1 MPFET
6 DKSGGFKIDASEL
19 LKTGVYPERFDRK
32 IPFWETVDGVQY
44 TEFGMRRKAG
54 RERIKDYKESPFES
68 NTPMRGIVAT
78 REYDTRVVYSAD
90 LNNIYSFW
98 EQDIAAGGA
107 QKFDTVGTGYNLLRN
122 SQGTVW
128 DALQTINV
136 VAASRALGTL
146 NITTDVPHG
155 LIPGVNFTL
164 AGITGT
170 GLGGDEAAYGP
181 SLEIPQYGVILEQA
195 VYGPTGAMT
204 FDPNGVHPAQYPTGS
219 RTVNEYTIATY
230 ANIPQGT
237 EVYDTSGATITL
249 EITNWDNSGTTWDS
263 SVNESDQWDFETF
276 GSFVVGA
283 KGSSKPV
290 IKKNNVNFNT
300 YHNDEVSGAAIL
312 STNTGGAGYSVDD
325 ALTTTV
331 SPAGGSGLTAT
342 VTEVNSGVITAFE
355 VTDFGSG
362 YSNGDVITFSGGTT
376 PATATLTVPQ
386 IDFDTLECFHRQGPH
401 MLAFNYSK
409 GDIDYST
416 SFAWCSADD
425 LDTWTAAATNTAGS
439 LLIREAETPIRCV
452 AQLGN
457 GLAVYAETQM
467 FIVNYVGQPNI
478 FGYKVALEGSIGAVS
493 PNSVISVG
501 RMNYGVSRDGF
512 FATDGAS
519 VRMIGRES
527 GMNQYFRDNVAMSEL
542 AQVYG
547 FENSKENEV
556 VWGIPKDE
564 SSITEEI
571 YYNYKTNQWGIR
583 TSIISAYL
591 DRGVF
596 HEALSADSNGNLYF
610 EGSTPNN
617 TNPDSQV
624 TQPVSAVTKAHD
636 LNNADRV
643 KEITAIRVGKEGNGS
658 PRMSIGWSN
667 TIDAEPTYLDKDSFL
682 IDDSFKSF
690 PVRAAGR
697 YIHIKVESTGA
708 SDDWTLTDLVVQG
721 RFEGER

>member
-54 RERIKDYKESPFES
+54 REQIKDYKEAPFGS
-68 NTPMRGIVAT
+68 NTPMRGIIAT
-78 REYDTRVVYSAD
+78 REYDTKVAYVGD
-90 LNNIYSFW
+90 LNNIYSFLQ
-98 EQDIAAGGA
+98 QDSAAGGA
-107 QKFDTVGTGYNLLRN
+107 QGFDTVGTGYTLLRN
-122 SQGTVW
+122 SEGTIW
-128 DALQTINV
+128 DSNEALTITSAV
-136 VAASRALGTL
+136 ITFGTIS
-146 NITTDVPHG
+146 ITTDSDHG
-155 LIPGVNFTL
+155 LIPGSSVTISGL
-164 AGITGT
+164 TGF
-170 GLGGDEAAYGP
+170 
-181 SLEIPQYGVILEQA
+181 SS
-195 VYGPTGAMT
+195 
-204 FDPNGVHPAQYPTGS
+204 PNPNATWTVSYPTGS
-219 RTVNEYTIATY
+219 GTFPTNSFVIQTGTSTTETY
-230 ANIPQGT
+230 S
-237 EVYDTSGATITL
+237 TSGSSLATL
-249 EITNWDNSGTTWDS
+249 PQTNWDSSGTTWDES
-263 SVNESDQWDFETF
+263 INESDQWDFETF

-300 YHNDEVSGAAIL
+300 YYNDEVSGA
-312 STNTGGAGYSVDD
+312 TVTTGGAGYNVGDT
-325 ALTTTV
+325 LTATGGT
-331 SPAGGSGLTAT
+331 GSGLTAT
-342 VTEVNSGVITAFE
+342 VTEVNSNVITAFE

-409 GDIDYST
+409 GDVDYST

-439 LLIREAETPIRCV
+439 LLIREAETAIRCV

-457 GLAVYAETQM
+457 GLAVYTETQM

-556 VWGIPKDE
+556 VWGIPKGE
-564 SSITEEI
+564 ASITEEI

-610 EGSTPNN
+610 EGNTPNN

-667 TIDAEPTYLDKDSFL
+667 TIDAEPTYLEKDSFL

>member
-1 MPFET
+1 
-6 DKSGGFKIDASEL
+6 
-19 LKTGVYPERFDRK
+19 
-32 IPFWETVDGVQY
+32 
-44 TEFGMRRKAG
+44 
-54 RERIKDYKESPFES
+54 
-68 NTPMRGIVAT
+68 
-78 REYDTRVVYSAD
+78 
-90 LNNIYSFW
+90 
-98 EQDIAAGGA
+98 
-107 QKFDTVGTGYNLLRN
+107 
-122 SQGTVW
+122 
-128 DALQTINV
+128 
-136 VAASRALGTL
+136 
-146 NITTDVPHG
+146 
-155 LIPGVNFTL
+155 
-164 AGITGT
+164 
-170 GLGGDEAAYGP
+170 
-181 SLEIPQYGVILEQA
+181 VIL
-195 VYGPTGAMT
+195 
-204 FDPNGVHPAQYPTGS
+204 
-219 RTVNEYTIATY
+219 
-230 ANIPQGT
+230 
-237 EVYDTSGATITL
+237 
-249 EITNWDNSGTTWDS
+249 
-263 SVNESDQWDFETF
+263 
-276 GSFVVGA
+276 
-283 KGSSKPV
+283 
-290 IKKNNVNFNT
+290 
-300 YHNDEVSGAAIL
+300 L
-312 STNTGGAGYSVDD
+312 SNTGGAGYSVDD
-325 ALTTTV
+325 TLTTTV

-342 VTEVNSGVITAFE
+342 VTEVDSGAITAFE

-439 LLIREAETPIRCV
+439 LLIREAETAIRCV

-457 GLAVYAETQM
+457 GLAVYTETQM

-478 FGYKVALEGSIGAVS
+478 FGYKVALENGVGAVS

-542 AQVYG
+542 AQIYG

-556 VWGIPKDE
+556 VWGIPKGE
-564 SSITEEI
+564 ASITEEI

-583 TSIISAYL
+583 ASIISAYL

-610 EGSTPNN
+610 EGNTPNN

-636 LNNADRV
+636 LNNADRI
-643 KEITAIRVGKEGNGS
+643 KEITAIRVGKEGSGS

-667 TIDAEPTYLDKDSFL
+667 TIDAEPTYLEKDSFL

-690 PVRAAGR
+690 PIRAAGR

-721 RFEGER
+721 RYEGER

>member
-54 RERIKDYKESPFES
+54 REQIKDYKESPFGS

-98 EQDIAAGGA
+98 EQDISAGGA

-122 SQGTVW
+122 SQGTTW
-128 DALQTINV
+128 DSSL
-136 VAASRALGTL
+136 
-146 NITTDVPHG
+146 TT
-155 LIPGVNFTL
+155 
-164 AGITGT
+164 
-170 GLGGDEAAYGP
+170 
-181 SLEIPQYGVILEQA
+181 
-195 VYGPTGAMT
+195 
-204 FDPNGVHPAQYPTGS
+204 
-219 RTVNEYTIATY
+219 
-230 ANIPQGT
+230 
-237 EVYDTSGATITL
+237 
-249 EITNWDNSGTTWDS
+249 WDDSGTTWDS

-300 YHNDEVSGAAIL
+300 YYNDEVSGASVTAGGLGYAVDDTITGMTDGGTPADTFAIKV
-312 STNTGGAGYSVDD
+312 TKVDGGA
-325 ALTTTV
+325 
-331 SPAGGSGLTAT
+331 
-342 VTEVNSGVITAFE
+342 ITAFE
-355 VTDFGSG
+355 ITNFGSG
-362 YSNGDVITFSGGTT
+362 ISNGQVISAGTTSGGGNGNFTCT
-376 PATATLTVPQ
+376 VTVPQ

-401 MLAFNYSK
+401 MLAFSYSK
-409 GDIDYST
+409 GDVDYST

-457 GLAVYAETQM
+457 GLAVYTETQM

-478 FGYKVALEGSIGAVS
+478 FGYKVALENGVGAVS

-527 GMNQYFRDNVAMSEL
+527 GMNQYFRDNMAMGEL

-556 VWGIPKDE
+556 VWGVPKDE
-564 SSITEEI
+564 ASITEEI

-610 EGSTPNN
+610 EGNTPNN
-617 TNPDSQV
+617 TNPDSQA

-643 KEITAIRVGKEGNGS
+643 KEITAIRVGKEGSGS

-667 TIDAEPTYLDKDSFL
+667 TIDADPTYLDKDSFL

-690 PVRAAGR
+690 PIRAAGR

-721 RFEGER
+721 RYEGER

>member
-54 RERIKDYKESPFES
+54 REQIKDYKELPFGS

-122 SQGTVW
+122 SEGTTW

-136 VAASRALGTL
+136 VAASRTLGTL
-146 NITTDVPHG
+146 SITTDVPHG

-164 AGITGT
+164 AGIS
-170 GLGGDEAAYGP
+170 GLGG
-181 SLEIPQYGVILEQA
+181 
-195 VYGPTGAMT
+195 GAMT

-219 RTVNEYTIATY
+219 PIASEYTLNTNQ
-230 ANIPQGT
+230 NIPTGN
-237 EVYDTSGATITL
+237 EIYATSGATVTL
-249 EITNWDNSGTTWDS
+249 EVTNWDSSGTTWDS
-263 SVNESDQWDFETF
+263 SINESDQWDFETF

-300 YHNDEVSGAAIL
+300 YYNDEVSGAAIL

-325 ALTTTV
+325 TLTTTV
-331 SPAGGSGLTAT
+331 SPIGGSGLTAT
-342 VTEVNSGVITAFE
+342 VTEVSAGVITAFE
-355 VTDFGSG
+355 ITDFGSG
-362 YSNGDVITFSGGTT
+362 YANGDVITFSGGTT

-409 GDIDYST
+409 GDVDYST

-439 LLIREAETPIRCV
+439 LLIREAETAIRCV

-457 GLAVYAETQM
+457 GLAVYTETQM

-478 FGYKVALEGSIGAVS
+478 FGYKVALENGVGAVS

-542 AQVYG
+542 AQIYG

-556 VWGIPKDE
+556 VWGIPKGE
-564 SSITEEI
+564 ASITEEI

-610 EGSTPNN
+610 EGNTPNN
-617 TNPDSQV
+617 TNPDSQIA
-624 TQPVSAVTKAHD
+624 QPVSAVTKAHD

-658 PRMSIGWSN
+658 PRMSIGWAN
-667 TIDAEPTYLDKDSFL
+667 TIDAEPTYLEKDSFL